1 MASVLNKDPA
11 SYAKEKSSFLRDLQ
25 HFHDTRGTPSRAPPK
40 INGHEIDL
48 YLLYVLVTAQGGW
61 VKVNQRNDWKNLLEN
76 FNLNSSCVNA
86 EVALKQIYLRYL
98 DRYEKINFLG
108 ETGSIAGD
116 DDEDSRHKKWSA
128 RALHSVPLVYNHHQH
143 SVTDQVRTF
152 HGLSTNLYKPSD
164 YDKLSLSLLS
174 PLPNEQDL
182 AINVCILLSNENKH
196 AIKLSKC
203 PKILHHLLAHAGVFT
218 HPASRKYWE
227 EYYQKVRKWSYKTF
241 WKEVLDEKELLYLT
255 DENRFCARTQEA
267 PPRRDDDSSTCSDDE
282 DEIRNKVKLNF
293 DSSDDELFSLKR
305 PLGTDDPYGQ
315 RVYQVALILRN
326 LTFFDENMKVMGQ
339 DLTFLRFVLLC
350 CATRW
355 NCLHQIGFDMLSN
368 IGPVVPLD
376 VGSLQHATLNI
387 VCKNITESNDRA
399 VILGAVEAL
408 NKMGTKESNEEFLLK
423 NINQNVY
430 NKICNMLSLHDI
442 MLLIQT
448 LECLYSLSSLGER
461 ACNAIVHVHG
471 VIDTL
476 VSLITVEAQAY
487 GPKACILMRVIE
499 TVSAPT
505 STTYIPEP
513 TTKTTAMAAPSAPP
527 PSVTS
532 QQLLSTFSSQNVLP
546 LPTPAVANP
555 VILPNAPSAV
565 PVMSSSLNTFTSVAP
580 TGLPLVQ
587 SVSSPKII
595 VSASLP
601 ITTTS
606 TTLVTSNQ
614 TSTTISQPANLI
626 QQENEQFALNWIRAT
641 LEVCPTPGRG
651 IDQAELYKLY
661 MTACARAGRRGVIA
675 PLHFPRCV
683 KAVFGPSV
691 GPKSVKLAQ
700 SHGGIAM
707 DPPTQIIA
715 YEGIQ
720 VRAKPLPLTISS
732 TTMIVTQ
739 TSSVVTTPSIPTSP
753 ILKAQ
758 LSAPA
763 ANPQQNTPL
772 IKREILGKTAHN
784 SNLASNTG
792 TEIPVITT
800 VVSSTVS
807 QSDGTM
813 LSNCN
818 TSLIKTL
825 LASKVCD
832 PKSTVPSATIKLS
845 NNESCTLYASS
856 QNCKSTV
863 ITEVTQRQQQQQKIL
878 QQQTSSVT
886 SPTLP
891 SVVPK
896 QIPKING
903 IRVSSVEDVLK
914 NDCNIITKSDNQS
927 SVITT
932 IASNNKVFV
941 NSITEKS
948 TEDKNDAVYVDS
960 KKEFLINGTP
970 EISEINNVASKSVT
984 LSGLLDKEIEK
995 KDTPFL
1001 YGSIQVGENGLELN
1015 GAECTQKRSSDE
1027 VFLTG
1032 SSKVKQEQTDENGQ
1046 QLSKVVGVKR
1056 PSEEEIPCDQAPKK
1070 PHINGNSS
1078 GNDDDN
1084 IEIDESNVKASSTAA
1099 NLYAALAADVLEDI
1113 DGLEDE
1119 PVKPPSVLSQQVQ
1132 VNQAVTTQQ
1141 IFQSPGQII
1150 VSSAN
1155 AQWTSNNQ
1163 RGIVTMVHQGNAS
1176 GPQYV
1181 LAQPQSA
1188 LVQGQA
1194 QTVLVAQTT
1203 PQGSGAKTIIILQQQ
1218 PGSNSQSPNTVTLS
1232 QANFVQNSPQMNQS
1246 KVIVQRIP
1254 TPPSIKQQVTTVA
1267 ARPVTPVTSVATK
1280 QQQVKVIKTVPH
1292 IISATMPSPNVQTKI
1307 RTTTPIKAT
1316 GGEVQTITNQG
1327 QFLCEWRGCMRNF
1340 KSANEVYMHACESH
1354 CPSNGVQE
1362 MQCLWERC
1370 DSMKRKRF
1378 SLMTHLYDR
1387 HCNPDVLRM
1396 MAVRRRQLS
1405 QSGRSEIPA
1414 PAPPTPHPGYAPNAA
1429 FNAIKRHALEFV
1441 NPKELQD
1448 DNEGPVTK
1456 SIRLTSALILRNLV
1470 IYSST
1475 GRWHI
1480 KRYEAHLS
1488 NIALSNVESSRT
1500 IAQLLFDLCHSS

>member
-11 SYAKEKSSFLRDLQ
+11 NYAREKASFLRDLQ
-25 HFHDTRGTPSRAPPK
+25 HFHDTRGTPSRVSPK
-40 INGHEIDL
+40 IDGKDIDL

-76 FNLNSSCVNA
+76 FDLLSSCINA

-143 SVTDQVRTF
+143 AVNEPVRAF
-152 HGLSTNLYKPSD
+152 HGLSTNLYKASD
-164 YDKLSLSLLS
+164 YEKLSLSLLS

-203 PKILHHLLAHAGVFT
+203 PQILHHLLAHAGVFT
-218 HPASRKYWE
+218 HTASRKYWDD
-227 EYYQKVRKWSYKTF
+227 YYRKVRKWSIKSF
-241 WKEVLDEKELLYLT
+241 WKEVLDEQELLYLT
-255 DENRFCARTQEA
+255 DESRFSARTPKTVQ
-267 PPRRDDDSSTCSDDE
+267 RKDDESSSCSDD
-282 DEIRNKVKLNF
+282 DDDFGNNKVKLNF
-293 DSSDDELFSLKR
+293 DPSDDELFGLKR

-326 LTFFDENMKVMGQ
+326 LTFFEENMKVMGQ

-355 NCLHQIGFDMLSN
+355 NCLHQIGFEMLGN

-387 VCKNITESNDRA
+387 VCKNITESNDRSI
-399 VILGAVEAL
+399 ILSAVEAL
-408 NKMGTKESNEEFLLK
+408 NRMGSKESNEEFLLK
-423 NINQNVY
+423 NINQKVY
-430 NKICNMLSLHDI
+430 DKICNMLSLHDI

-476 VSLITVEAQAY
+476 VSLITVEAQTY

-499 TVSAPT
+499 TVTTPSTTTFAAESAP
-505 STTYIPEP
+505 
-513 TTKTTAMAAPSAPP
+513 KTHLMAAPSVPP
-527 PSVTS
+527 PSNAS
-532 QQLLSTFSSQNVLP
+532 QHLISTFASQNVPP

-565 PVMSSSLNTFTSVAP
+565 PVMSTTLNTFTSVTP
-580 TGLPLVQ
+580 TGPPPPPPPVQ
-587 SVSSPKII
+587 SVASPKMMVPVTMTVTTNSAL
-595 VSASLP
+595 VS
-601 ITTTS
+601 T
-606 TTLVTSNQ
+606 NQ
-614 TSTTISQPANLI
+614 TSPSVPQPANMI
-626 QQENEQFALNWIRAT
+626 QQENEQFALNWIRAV

-683 KAVFGPSV
+683 KAVFGPGV

-700 SHGGIAM
+700 SQGGIAM

-720 VRAKPLPLTISS
+720 VRSKPLSFPINAP
-732 TTMIVTQ
+732 MVVTQ
-739 TSSVVTTPSIPTSP
+739 STSVTPSSVPTSP

-758 LSAPA
+758 LSAPTT
-763 ANPQQNTPL
+763 NVQQNSPL
-772 IKREILGKTAHN
+772 IKREIIGKTIQN
-784 SNLASNTG
+784 PVSSTSITNETS
-792 TEIPVITT
+792 VITT
-800 VVSSTVS
+800 VASATIS
-807 QSDGTM
+807 QSEGTL
-813 LSNCN
+813 LSNSN

-832 PKSTVPSATIKLS
+832 PKLNVPSATIKLS

-856 QNCKSTV
+856 QNCNSSV
-863 ITEVTQRQQQQQKIL
+863 ITEVAQRQQQQKIL
-878 QQQTSSVT
+878 QQQNSST
-886 SPTLP
+886 TFASA
-891 SVVPK
+891 SSIIPK
-896 QIPKING
+896 QTARING
-903 IRVSSVEDVLK
+903 IRTTSDEVCK
-914 NDCNIITKSDNQS
+914 NDMGVTVSKSEQHQQ

-932 IASNNKVFV
+932 IASSNKMLA
-941 NSITEKS
+941 NSLNKLS
-948 TEDKNDAVYVDS
+948 DKDQCEMTLLEP
-960 KKEFLINGTP
+960 KKESLLNGTP
-970 EISEINNVASKSVT
+970 DVSEVNDIASKSVM

-995 KDTPFL
+995 KDAPFL
-1001 YGSIQVGENGLELN
+1001 FGSIQVGDNGLELN
-1015 GAECTQKRSSDE
+1015 GACLEAKEKSTAACIKI
-1027 VFLTG
+1027 
-1032 SSKVKQEQTDENGQ
+1032 KQEAGEEKPGQ
-1046 QLSKVVGVKR
+1046 QLVKVIVGGKR
-1056 PSEEEIPCDQAPKK
+1056 SAEKDISCDQAPKK
-1070 PHINGNSS
+1070 LHLNGNSS
-1078 GNDDDN
+1078 SNDEEN
-1084 IEIDESNVKASSTAA
+1084 MEVDESNMKASSTAA

-1113 DGLEDE
+1113 DGLDDE
-1119 PVKPPSVLSQQVQ
+1119 PPKSIPTPQQQIQ
-1132 VNQAVTTQQ
+1132 VNTQPTTQQ
-1141 IFQSPGQII
+1141 IFQTPGQII
-1150 VSSAN
+1150 VSSSN
-1155 AQWTSNNQ
+1155 TQWPSNNQ
-1163 RGIVTMVHQGNAS
+1163 RGIVTMVHQGSAG

-1203 PQGSGAKTIIILQQQ
+1203 PQGSGAKTIIILQQ
-1218 PGSNSQSPNTVTLS
+1218 PAGNNNQSPNTMTLS
-1232 QANFVQNSPQMNQS
+1232 QTNFVQTSSPSNQS

-1254 TPPSIKQQVTTVA
+1254 TTPTIKQTTTMVT
-1267 ARPVTPVTSVATK
+1267 RPVTPVTSNANK
-1280 QQQVKVIKTVPH
+1280 QQIKVIKTVPH
-1292 IISATMPSPNVQTKI
+1292 IVSASMPTPSVQTRI
-1307 RTTTPIKAT
+1307 RTTTPVKVT
-1316 GGEVQTITNQG
+1316 GEIHTTTTNHQG

-1370 DSMKRKRF
+1370 DAMKRKRF
-1378 SLMTHLYDR
+1378 SLMTHLFDR

-1475 GRWHI
+1475 GRWHL

-1500 IAQLLFDLCHSS
+1500 ISQLLFDLCHSS

>member
-11 SYAKEKSSFLRDLQ
+11 CYAKEKASFLRDLQ
-25 HFHDTRGTPSRAPPK
+25 HFHDTRGTPSRGSPK
-40 INGHEIDL
+40 IDGKDIDL

-76 FNLNSSCVNA
+76 FDLLSSCVNA

-143 SVTDQVRTF
+143 TVNEQVRSF
-152 HGLSTNLYKPSD
+152 HGLSTNLYKASD
-164 YDKLSLSLLS
+164 YEKLSLSLLS

-203 PKILHHLLAHAGVFT
+203 PQILHHLLAHAGVFT

-227 EYYQKVRKWSYKTF
+227 DYYRKVRKWSIKSF
-241 WKEVLDEKELLYLT
+241 WKEVLDEQELLYLT
-255 DENRFCARTQEA
+255 DESRFCART
-267 PPRRDDDSSTCSDDE
+267 PKTLPRKDDESSSCSDD
-282 DEIRNKVKLNF
+282 DDDYKNNKVKLNF
-293 DSSDDELFSLKR
+293 DPSDDELFGLKR
-305 PLGTDDPYGQ
+305 PPGTDDPYGQ

-326 LTFFDENMKVMGQ
+326 LTFFEENMKVMGQ

-355 NCLHQIGFDMLSN
+355 NCLHQIGFEMLGN

-387 VCKNITESNDRA
+387 VCKNITESNDRSI
-399 VILGAVEAL
+399 ILSAVEAL
-408 NKMGTKESNEEFLLK
+408 NRMGTKESNEEFLLK
-423 NINQNVY
+423 NINQKVY
-430 NKICNMLSLHDI
+430 DKICNMLSLHDI

-476 VSLITVEAQAY
+476 VSLITVEAQTY

-499 TVSAPT
+499 TVTTP
-505 STTYIPEP
+505 STTSFSVESTP
-513 TTKTTAMAAPSAPP
+513 KTHLMAAPSVP
-527 PSVTS
+527 PSPANAT
-532 QQLLSTFSSQNVLP
+532 QHLISTFTSQNVLP

-565 PVMSSSLNTFTSVAP
+565 PVMSTTLNTFTSVTP
-580 TGLPLVQ
+580 TGPPPVQ
-587 SVSSPKII
+587 SIATPKMMVPVTMTVTTNSTVVS
-595 VSASLP
+595 
-601 ITTTS
+601 TS
-606 TTLVTSNQ
+606 Q
-614 TSTTISQPANLI
+614 TSPCIPQAANLI

-683 KAVFGPSV
+683 KAVFGPGV

-700 SHGGIAM
+700 SQGGIAM

-715 YEGIQ
+715 YDGIQ
-720 VRAKPLPLTISS
+720 VRSKPLSFPISAPMVMSQS
-732 TTMIVTQ
+732 TSVTA
-739 TSSVVTTPSIPTSP
+739 SSIPTSP

-763 ANPQQNTPL
+763 TNAQQNSPL
-772 IKREILGKTAHN
+772 IKREILGKTLQNPVSSTSVA
-784 SNLASNTG
+784 
-792 TEIPVITT
+792 TETSVITT
-800 VVSSTVS
+800 AASSTVS
-807 QSDGTM
+807 QTEGSL
-813 LSNCN
+813 LSNNN

-825 LASKVCD
+825 LASKV
-832 PKSTVPSATIKLS
+832 
-845 NNESCTLYASS
+845 
-856 QNCKSTV
+856 
-863 ITEVTQRQQQQQKIL
+863 TQRQQQQKIL
-878 QQQTSSVT
+878 QQQNNSS
-886 SPTLP
+886 STLA
-891 SVVPK
+891 SASSIIPK
-896 QIPKING
+896 QNARING
-903 IRVSSVEDVLK
+903 IKTTSSEEICK
-914 NDCNIITKSDNQS
+914 NDTGIVVTKSEHHQ

-932 IASNNKVFV
+932 IPSSNKILV
-941 NSITEKS
+941 NSLNKLN
-948 TEDKNDAVYVDS
+948 DKDHSELIKVEP
-960 KKEFLINGTP
+960 KKESLQNGTP
-970 EISEINNVASKSVT
+970 EVPEINDITSKSVM
-984 LSGLLDKEIEK
+984 LSGLLDKVDKDIEK
-995 KDTPFL
+995 KDAPFL
-1001 YGSIQVGENGLELN
+1001 FGSIQVGDNGLELN
-1015 GAECTQKRSSDE
+1015 GACLDTKDKS
-1027 VFLTG
+1027 TG
-1032 SSKVKQEQTDENGQ
+1032 ACIQIKQEAEADKSGQ
-1046 QLSKVVGVKR
+1046 VVKVIVGGKR
-1056 PSEEEIPCDQAPKK
+1056 TSEENIPCDQAPKK
-1070 PHINGNSS
+1070 PHLNGNSS
-1078 GNDDDN
+1078 SNDE
-1084 IEIDESNVKASSTAA
+1084 EIMEVDESNMKASSTAA

-1119 PVKPPSVLSQQVQ
+1119 PPKTVPQQQMQ
-1132 VNQAVTTQQ
+1132 VNTQPTTQQ
-1141 IFQSPGQII
+1141 IFQTPGQII
-1150 VSSAN
+1150 VSSSN
-1155 AQWTSNNQ
+1155 TQWPSNNQ
-1163 RGIVTMVHQGNAS
+1163 RGIVTMVHQGNTG

-1203 PQGSGAKTIIILQQQ
+1203 PQGSGAKTIIILQQ
-1218 PGSNSQSPNTVTLS
+1218 PSGNNNQSPNTMTLS
-1232 QANFVQNSPQMNQS
+1232 QSNFVQSSSPANQS

-1254 TPPSIKQQVTTVA
+1254 TPPTIKQTTTMVT
-1267 ARPVTPVTSVATK
+1267 RPVTPATSNTNK
-1280 QQQVKVIKTVPH
+1280 QQIKVIKTVPH
-1292 IISATMPSPNVQTKI
+1292 IVSASMPTPSVQTRI
-1307 RTTTPIKAT
+1307 RTTAPVKVS
-1316 GGEVQTITNQG
+1316 GEVHTTTNQG

-1370 DSMKRKRF
+1370 DAMKRKRF
-1378 SLMTHLYDR
+1378 SLMTHLFDR

-1441 NPKELQD
+1441 NPKELQQRLVSAAGNHQSASNVDQD

-1475 GRWHI
+1475 GRWHL

-1500 IAQLLFDLCHSS
+1500 ISQLLFDLCHSS

>member
-1 MASVLNKDPA
+1 MASILNKDPA
-11 SYAKEKSSFLRDLQ
+11 NYAKEKASFLRDLQ
-25 HFHDTRGTPSRAPPK
+25 HFHDTRGTPSRASPK
-40 INGHEIDL
+40 IDGKEIDL

-76 FNLNSSCVNA
+76 FDLISSCVNA

-116 DDEDSRHKKWSA
+116 DDEDSRHRKWSA

-143 SVTDQVRTF
+143 TVNEPVRAF
-152 HGLSTNLYKPSD
+152 HGLSTNLYKASD

-203 PKILHHLLAHAGVFT
+203 PQILHHLLAHAGVFT
-218 HPASRKYWE
+218 HPASRKYWDD
-227 EYYQKVRKWSYKTF
+227 YYRKVRKWSIKSF
-241 WKEVLDEKELLYLT
+241 WKEVLDEQELMYLT
-255 DENRFCARTQEA
+255 DENRFCART
-267 PPRRDDDSSTCSDDE
+267 PKTLPRKDDESSSCSDD
-282 DEIRNKVKLNF
+282 DDDFKNNKVKLNF
-293 DSSDDELFSLKR
+293 DPSDDELFGLKR

-326 LTFFDENMKVMGQ
+326 LTFFEENMKVMGQ

-355 NCLHQIGFDMLSN
+355 NCLHQIGFEMLGN

-387 VCKNITESNDRA
+387 VCKNITESNDRSI
-399 VILGAVEAL
+399 ILSAVEAL
-408 NKMGTKESNEEFLLK
+408 NRMGSKESNEEFLLK
-423 NINQNVY
+423 NINQKVY
-430 NKICNMLSLHDI
+430 DKICNMLSLHDI

-476 VSLITVEAQAY
+476 VSLITVEAQTY

-499 TVSAPT
+499 TVTTP
-505 STTYIPEP
+505 STTTFTPEP
-513 TTKTTAMAAPSAPP
+513 TPKTHLMAAPSVPP
-527 PSVTS
+527 PTNVS
-532 QQLLSTFSSQNVLP
+532 QNLISTFTSQNVLP

-555 VILPNAPSAV
+555 VILPNAPTAV
-565 PVMSSSLNTFTSVAP
+565 PVMSTTLNTFTTVTP
-580 TGLPLVQ
+580 TVPPLVQ
-587 SVSSPKII
+587 TVATPKII
-595 VSASLP
+595 VPATMTV
-601 ITTTS
+601 TTNS
-606 TTLVTSNQ
+606 TLVSSNQ
-614 TSTTISQPANLI
+614 VSTAPSVVPQPANER
-626 QQENEQFALNWIRAT
+626 QENEQFALNWIRAT

-683 KAVFGPSV
+683 KALFGPGV
-691 GPKSVKLAQ
+691 GPKTVKLAQ

-720 VRAKPLPLTISS
+720 VRSKPLPFPISAPMVVSQS
-732 TTMIVTQ
+732 TSVTA
-739 TSSVVTTPSIPTSP
+739 SSIPTSP

-763 ANPQQNTPL
+763 TNAQQSSPL
-772 IKREILGKTAHN
+772 IKREILGKTIQCPVSSTN
-784 SNLASNTG
+784 VS
-792 TEIPVITT
+792 TETSVITT
-800 VVSSTVS
+800 VASAAIS
-807 QSDGTM
+807 QSEGTI
-813 LSNCN
+813 LSNSN

-825 LASKVCD
+825 LATKVCD
-832 PKSTVPSATIKLS
+832 PKLNVPSSATIKLS

-856 QNCKSTV
+856 QNCNSTV
-863 ITEVTQRQQQQQKIL
+863 ITEVTQRQQQQKIL
-878 QQQTSSVT
+878 QQQNNSTSLVSTSSIII
-886 SPTLP
+886 
-891 SVVPK
+891 PK
-896 QIPKING
+896 QVGRING
-903 IRVSSVEDVLK
+903 VRTTSADEVCK
-914 NDCNIITKSDNQS
+914 NDNITVIKSELQP

-932 IASNNKVFV
+932 ISASNNKILV
-941 NSITEKS
+941 NSLNKLN
-948 TEDKNDAVYVDS
+948 DKDQNEVEP
-960 KKEFLINGTP
+960 KKANLLNGTP
-970 EISEINNVASKSVT
+970 EVSEMNDVTSKSVM

-1001 YGSIQVGENGLELN
+1001 FESIQVGDNGLELN
-1015 GAECTQKRSSDE
+1015 GSCIESKDK
-1027 VFLTG
+1027 LTTG
-1032 SSKVKQEQTDENGQ
+1032 TCIKIKQESEESKLGQ
-1046 QLSKVVGVKR
+1046 QLVKVIVGGKR
-1056 PSEEEIPCDQAPKK
+1056 TSEEDIPCDQAPKK
-1070 PHINGNSS
+1070 PHLNGNSS
-1078 GNDDDN
+1078 SNDEEN
-1084 IEIDESNVKASSTAA
+1084 MEVDESNMKASSTAA

-1113 DGLEDE
+1113 DGLEE
-1119 PVKPPSVLSQQVQ
+1119 ESPKTPAVPQQIQ
-1132 VNQAVTTQQ
+1132 VTTQPTTQQ
-1141 IFQSPGQII
+1141 IFQTPGQII
-1150 VSSAN
+1150 VSSSN
-1155 AQWTSNNQ
+1155 TQWASNNQ
-1163 RGIVTMVHQGNAS
+1163 RGIVTMVHQGGS
-1176 GPQYV
+1176 GGPQYV

-1203 PQGSGAKTIIILQQQ
+1203 PQGSGAKTIIILQQPANNNQ
-1218 PGSNSQSPNTVTLS
+1218 TSNTMTLS
-1232 QANFVQNSPQMNQS
+1232 QTNFVQSSSPANQS

-1254 TPPSIKQQVTTVA
+1254 TPPTIKQPNTVVS
-1267 ARPVTPVTSVATK
+1267 RPVTPAAVVTSNANK
-1280 QQQVKVIKTVPH
+1280 QQVKVIKTVPH
-1292 IISATMPSPNVQTKI
+1292 VVSASMPTPSIQTRI
-1307 RTTTPIKAT
+1307 RTTTPMKVT
-1316 GGEVQTITNQG
+1316 GELNHIQG

-1370 DSMKRKRF
+1370 DAMKRKRF
-1378 SLMTHLYDR
+1378 SLMTHLFDR

-1405 QSGRSEIPA
+1405 QSGRSEIPP
-1414 PAPPTPHPGYAPNAA
+1414 PAPPAPHPGYAPNAA

-1475 GRWHI
+1475 GRWHL

-1500 IAQLLFDLCHSS
+1500 ISQLLFDLCHSS

>member
-1 MASVLNKDPA
+1 MANVLNKDPA
-11 SYAKEKSSFLRDLQ
+11 SYAKEKASFLRDLQ
-25 HFHDTRGTPSRAPPK
+25 HFHDTRGTPSRAPPR
-40 INGHEIDL
+40 INGKEIDL

-76 FNLNSSCVNA
+76 FGLVSFCVNS
-86 EVALKQIYLRYL
+86 EVSLKQIYLRYL

-143 SVTDQVRTF
+143 TVTEQARSF

-218 HPASRKYWE
+218 HPASRKFWE
-227 EYYQKVRKWSYKTF
+227 DYYHKVRKWSIKTF
-241 WKEVLDEKELLYLT
+241 WKEVMDEKELAYLT
-255 DENRFCARTQEA
+255 DESRFCARTPETPQ
-267 PPRRDDDSSTCSDDE
+267 RKDDESSTCSDD
-282 DEIRNKVKLNF
+282 DDDCRNKVKLNF
-293 DSSDDELFSLKR
+293 DSSDDEIFGLKR

-326 LTFFDENMKVMGQ
+326 LTFFDENMKMMGQ

-355 NCLHQIGFDMLSN
+355 NCLHQIGFEMLGN

-399 VILGAVEAL
+399 VILSAVEAL

-430 NKICNMLSLHDI
+430 DKICNMLSLHDI

-499 TVSAPT
+499 TVTGPSISTPYTPDPAPK
-505 STTYIPEP
+505 SHI
-513 TTKTTAMAAPSAPP
+513 MAAPSAPP
-527 PSVTS
+527 PSNAS
-532 QQLLSTFSSQNVLP
+532 QHLLSTFSSPNVLP

-555 VILPNAPSAV
+555 VILPNAPCAV
-565 PVMSSSLNTFTSVAP
+565 PVMSTSLNTFTSVAP
-580 TGLPLVQ
+580 TGAHPVQ
-587 SVSSPKII
+587 SVANPKII
-595 VSASLP
+595 VPA
-601 ITTTS
+601 TTMTVTTN
-606 TTLVTSNQ
+606 TTLIATSQ
-614 TSTTISQPANLI
+614 TATTVSQPANLI

-683 KAVFGPSV
+683 KSVFGPSV

-700 SHGGIAM
+700 SHGGLAM

-720 VRAKPLPLTISS
+720 VRSKPLPFPISTS
-732 TTMIVTQ
+732 MVVTQ
-739 TSSVVTTPSIPTSP
+739 STSVTAPSIPTSP

-763 ANPQQNTPL
+763 TNAQQNNTL
-772 IKREILGKTAHN
+772 IKRELLGKTVQ
-784 SNLASNTG
+784 NLTLSTSSG
-792 TEIPVITT
+792 TETSVITT
-800 VVSSTVS
+800 TLATTTVS
-807 QSDGTM
+807 QPEGTM

-856 QNCKSTV
+856 QNCHSTV
-863 ITEVTQRQQQQQKIL
+863 ITEVTQRQQQQKIL
-878 QQQTSSVT
+878 QQQNSATSS
-886 SPTLP
+886 SPSL
-891 SVVPK
+891 SSAVPK

-903 IRVSSVEDVLK
+903 LRIPSEEGFK
-914 NDCNIITKSDNQS
+914 NDSNTSVIKSDFQPT
-927 SVITT
+927 VITT
-932 IASNNKVFV
+932 VASSIKNAVNNSLVKLM
-941 NSITEKS
+941 
-948 TEDKNDAVYVDS
+948 DNDNNEAVLLES
-960 KKEFLINGTP
+960 KKESLPNGTP
-970 EISEINNVASKSVT
+970 EIPEINDVASKSIM

-995 KDTPFL
+995 KDAPFL
-1001 YGSIQVGENGLELN
+1001 YGSIQVGDNGLELN
-1015 GAECTQKRSSDE
+1015 GACNQKKNSDE
-1027 VFLTG
+1027 NLLNC
-1032 SSKVKQEQTDENGQ
+1032 SKIKQEQMEEKSGMQ
-1046 QLSKVVGVKR
+1046 SVKVIIGNKR
-1056 PSEEEIPCDQAPKK
+1056 LAEEEVPYDKAPKK
-1070 PHINGNSS
+1070 PHLNGNSS
-1078 GNDDDN
+1078 SNDDEN
-1084 IEIDESNVKASSTAA
+1084 MEIDESNVKASSTAA

-1119 PVKPPSVLSQQVQ
+1119 SPKTPAQVPQQIQVSQAT
-1132 VNQAVTTQQ
+1132 NQQ
-1141 IFQSPGQII
+1141 IFQAPGQII

-1155 AQWTSNNQ
+1155 TQWSSNNQ
-1163 RGIVTMVHQGNAS
+1163 RGIVTMVHQGNS
-1176 GPQYV
+1176 GGPQYV

-1218 PGSNSQSPNTVTLS
+1218 PGNNNQSSNTVTLS
-1232 QANFVQNSPQMNQS
+1232 QTNFVQTSSAANQS

-1254 TPPSIKQQVTTVA
+1254 TPPQIKQQVQNVVT
-1267 ARPVTPVTSVATK
+1267 RPITPVTSIATK
-1280 QQQVKVIKTVPH
+1280 QQVKVIKTVPH
-1292 IISATMPSPNVQTKI
+1292 IVSASMPSPPVQA
-1307 RTTTPIKAT
+1307 RLRSTTPMKVT
-1316 GGEVQTITNQG
+1316 GEVQTPTNQG

-1354 CPSNGVQE
+1354 CPFNGVQE

-1414 PAPPTPHPGYAPNAA
+1414 PSPPTPHPGYAPNAA

-1480 KRYEAHLS
+1480 RRYEAHLS